1 MSQHQTLMPRP
12 DPVPRLLSAAALL
25 VAVVALVFSMSG
37 LSAGQG
43 NGKKPKATHPA
54 KTKTAKT
61 TPKKTTKTAKVVTLN
76 KNGKIPA
83 KYLPPMTAKNAQN
96 AQKLAGAT
104 KGTLTIGCPV
114 SGGIDLGSWC
124 LEGST
129 FKVPQNE
136 LGQNNYVWAAQKCV
150 KEGGWLPSAAQLI
163 GAAPEVALKSTI
175 NDDPGTSGASEFPE
189 AANGIK
195 DEREMT
201 GDLFTTAAGL
211 RAAGSEGVT
220 AGSKGTGNIGEPNP
234 VPMPAEPMP
243 ETLAYVTVF
252 DNHNLGGFAG
262 GEPVGKPENFRCA
275 YAEGFQGKARDISS
289 RS

>member
-1 MSQHQTLMPRP
+1 MSQHQTFTPRP
-12 DPVPRLLSAAALL
+12 DPVPRLLAAAALL

-37 LSAGQG
+37 LSSGQA
-43 NGKKPKATHPA
+43 KTPPKATHPA
-54 KTKTAKT
+54 KTAPTK
-61 TPKKTTKTAKVVTLN
+61 TKTAKVVTLN
-76 KNGKIPA
+76 EKGKIPA
-83 KYLPPMTAKNAQN
+83 KYLPTVPMATNS
-96 AQKLAGAT
+96 QKLSGAT
-104 KGTLTIGCPV
+104 KGKLTAACPV

-150 KEGGWLPSAAQLI
+150 DEGGWLPSAAQLI

-175 NDDPGTSGASEFPE
+175 GDDPGTSGASEFPE
-189 AANGIK
+189 AAAGIK

-211 RAAGSEGVT
+211 RAAGSEGVS

-234 VPMPAEPMP
+234 IPVPAEPMP

-262 GEPVGKPENFRCA
+262 GVPVGKPESFRCA
-275 YAEGFQGKARDISS
+275 YAEGYQGKPKDISS

>member
-1 MSQHQTLMPRP
+1 MSQHPTTVPVRPRP

-25 VAVVALVFSMSG
+25 VAIVALVFSMSG
-37 LSAGQG
+37 LSAGE
-43 NGKKPKATHPA
+43 GKGKPQSTP
-54 KTKTAKT
+54 KTA
-61 TPKKTTKTAKVVTLN
+61 AKVVTLN

-83 KYLPPMTAKNAQN
+83 KYLPAVVPGAKNAQ
-96 AQKLAGAT
+96 KLSGAS
-104 KGTLTIGCPV
+104 KAKLTTGCPV

-129 FKVPQNE
+129 FKVPQSE
-136 LGQNNYVWAAQKCV
+136 VGLNNYVWAAQKCV
-150 KEGGWLPSAAQLI
+150 KEGGWLPSAAQLV
-163 GAAPEVALKSTI
+163 GAAPLVALKSTI
-175 NDDPGTSGASEFPE
+175 DDDPGTSGASEFPE
-189 AANGIK
+189 ASAGIK

-211 RAAGSEGVT
+211 RAAGSEGVS

-234 VPMPAEPMP
+234 IPIPAEPMP
-243 ETLAYVTVF
+243 ETLAYVTVY

-262 GEPVGKPENFRCA
+262 GAPVSKAENFRCA
-275 YAEGFQGKARDISS
+275 YAEGYQGKPKNVSS

>member
-1 MSQHQTLMPRP
+1 MSQHPTPVPLAPRP
-12 DPVPRLLSAAALL
+12 DPVPRLLSGAALL
-25 VAVVALVFSMSG
+25 VAIAALIFSMSG

-43 NGKKPKATHPA
+43 KGAHPSKKQVAG
-54 KTKTAKT
+54 
-61 TPKKTTKTAKVVTLN
+61 VVHLN
-76 KNGKIPA
+76 SKGKIPA
-83 KYLPPMTAKNAQN
+83 RLIPTVAAAKSSQT
-96 AQKLAGAT
+96 LAGASRG
-104 KGTLTIGCPV
+104 KLTVSCPV
-114 SGGIDLGSWC
+114 SDGIDLGSWC

-129 FKVPQNE
+129 FKVPQSEVGEND
-136 LGQNNYVWAAQKCV
+136 YVYAAQKCV

-163 GAAPEVALKSTI
+163 GAAPEAALKSTI
-175 NDDPGTSGASEFPE
+175 NDDPGTSGVSETPE
-189 AANGIK
+189 ASGGIK

-201 GDLFTTAAGL
+201 SDLFTTAAGL

-220 AGSKGTGNIGEPNP
+220 AGSKGTGNVGEPNP

-262 GEPVGKPENFRCA
+262 GESVNKPENFRCA
-275 YAEGFQGKARDISS
+275 YAMGYQGKSRNISS

>member
-1 MSQHQTLMPRP
+1 MSQHPTPVPLGPRP
-12 DPVPRLLSAAALL
+12 DSVPRLLSAAALL

-37 LSAGQG
+37 LAASQG
-43 NGKKPKATHPA
+43 KGKPKQKATA
-54 KTKTAKT
+54 
-61 TPKKTTKTAKVVTLN
+61 KTAKVVTLN
-76 KNGKIPA
+76 KKGKIPA
-83 KYLPPMTAKNAQN
+83 KYIPTVAMAKNS
-96 AQKLAGAT
+96 QKLSGAT
-104 KGTLTIGCPV
+104 KGKLTLACPV

-129 FKVPQNE
+129 FKVPQSE
-136 LGQNNYVWAAQKCV
+136 VGQNNYVYAAQKCV

-163 GAAPEVALKSTI
+163 GAAPEVALKSTL

-189 AANGIK
+189 AAAGIK

-201 GDLFTTAAGL
+201 GDLFTTGVGL

-220 AGSKGTGNIGEPNP
+220 AGSKGTGNVAEPNP
-234 VPMPAEPMP
+234 IPAPAEPMP
-243 ETLAYVTVF
+243 ETLAYVTVY

-262 GEPVGKPENFRCA
+262 GESVGKAENFRCA
-275 YAEGFQGKARDISS
+275 YAEGYQGKPKNTSS